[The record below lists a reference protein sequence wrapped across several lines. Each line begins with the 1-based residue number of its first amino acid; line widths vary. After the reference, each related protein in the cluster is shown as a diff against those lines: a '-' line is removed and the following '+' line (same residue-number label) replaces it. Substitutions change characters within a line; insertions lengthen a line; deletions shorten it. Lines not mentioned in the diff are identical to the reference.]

1 MPDTDAAQ
9 SHNSSP
15 VLLDVVVSCA
25 PGKGVIQVIAVSPDW
40 AAAICYL
47 HDNRFK
53 KMWEVS
59 DFARD
64 GRNND
69 SRPIR
74 AISQRGFAFK
84 GL

>member
-1 MPDTDAAQ
+1 M
-9 SHNSSP
+9 
-15 VLLDVVVSCA
+15 VVSCA

-40 AAAICYL
+40 AAAIRYL

-59 DFARD
+59 DFAGD
-64 GRNND
+64 GPDNY
-69 SRPIR
+69 SQPIW
-74 AISQRGFAFK
+74 AISQRRFAFK